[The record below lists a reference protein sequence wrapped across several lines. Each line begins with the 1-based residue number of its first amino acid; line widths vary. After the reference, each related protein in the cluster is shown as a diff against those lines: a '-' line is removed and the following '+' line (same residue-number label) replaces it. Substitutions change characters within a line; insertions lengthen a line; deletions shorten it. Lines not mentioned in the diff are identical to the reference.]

1 MKNLPA
7 MQETPVRRWVRK
19 IPLEQGQAAHSS
31 ILGFSGGSA
40 GKESTQNVGDRGSIP
55 GLGRSPEGG
64 NGNRPQYSCLENPT
78 DRGAWRAAVREA
90 AKRWTGLSHCAQ
102 HTQVA
107 GHQATCSQVFPHRPP
122 FSSVPREPPTAG
134 LSTSSLLLRALLEL
148 LTGVSVRTLPK
159 TDPVLAVS
167 LILEKNDLRLTG
179 AFTYSFETQNLQFSF
194 PVTCNLNNRTAEHH
208 HPF

>member
-64 NGNRPQYSCLENPT
+64 NGNRPQYPCLENPM

-134 LSTSSLLLRALLEL
+134 LSTSSLCYVRFLNCSL
-148 LTGVSVRTLPK
+148 GSVSEHFLK
-159 TDPVLAVS
+159 Q
-167 LILEKNDLRLTG
+167 IL
-179 AFTYSFETQNLQFSF
+179 F
-194 PVTCNLNNRTAEHH
+194 
-208 HPF
+208 